1 MNYFN
6 IFVLFVAVF
15 LLANGFLHDF
25 FVIQQHKGPYDRN
38 LMRLLM
44 DGHLLIISGIIYL
57 IAFFLLRQNN
67 SIGLYLCLA
76 NAVSLL
82 VYCILIY
89 PFLKSFATIALN
101 LLVIVGVM
109 ARLFLKF

>member
-1 MNYFN
+1 
-6 IFVLFVAVF
+6 